1 MDKMNIIR
9 AKPLFHLST
18 FIMEKSED
26 EERINKF
33 EDDIQKY
40 IEQILCSNNRTQAIQ
55 LRTNALKF
63 IDQWRLERFQQ
74 VDQRVRTAGKLILN
88 AFDEY
93 QSRIFVRTN
102 TFKLIKIEYFRSTTT
117 D

>member
-1 MDKMNIIR
+1 MDKMNIIP

-26 EERINKF
+26 NKF
-33 EDDIQKY
+33 EDDFDENIQKY
-40 IEQILCSNNRTQAIQ
+40 IEQIPRSANRSQAIQ

-93 QSRIFVRTN
+93 QSRIYLTN
-102 TFKLIKIEYFRSTTT
+102 SFELIDIDYFRSTTT
-117 D
+117 G

>member
-1 MDKMNIIR
+1 MNIIQ

-18 FIMEKSED
+18 FIMEKSDD

-33 EDDIQKY
+33 EDDFDEDIQKY
-40 IEQILCSNNRTQAIQ
+40 IEQISHSANRLQAIQ

-63 IDQWRLERFQQ
+63 IDQWRLQRLQQ
-74 VDQRVRTAGKLILN
+74 LDQRVRTVGKLILN

-93 QSRIFVRTN
+93 RSRLIRERIFRLLN
-102 TFKLIKIEYFRSTTT
+102 
-117 D
+117 